1 MQLDH
6 FAQVFD
12 HAIGRHQVI
21 VQFVDYQIV
30 GARHVIAKV
39 IFFSQK
45 ISIKKAAQK
54 SRAAFLQ
61 NFKSYYA
68 RAAFA

>member
-39 IFFSQK
+39 IFFSHK
-45 ISIKKAAQK
+45 LPIKKAALK
-54 SRAAFLQ
+54 SWAAFL
-61 NFKSYYA
+61 
-68 RAAFA
+68 

>member
-6 FAQVFD
+6 FAQVFG
-12 HAIGRHQVI
+12 HALGRHQVM
-21 VQFVDYQIV
+21 VQFVDRQIV

-39 IFFSQK
+39 IFFSRK

-54 SRAAFLQ
+54 SWAAFL
-61 NFKSYYA
+61 
-68 RAAFA
+68 

>member
-6 FAQVFD
+6 FAQVFG
-12 HAIGRHQVI
+12 HAIGRHQVM
-21 VQFVDYQIV
+21 VQFVDCQFV

-39 IFFSQK
+39 IFFSRK

-54 SRAAFLQ
+54 SWAAFVQ
-61 NFKSYYA
+61 NFMDY
-68 RAAFA
+68 